1 MGGLLNALN
10 SGKTS
15 LFTNQKGIE
24 VTGNNMANVNTPGY
38 SRQVMQL
45 SDVPTLEYGGLFI
58 GTGVRVDDIV
68 RNYDSFVQDQLVSKQ
83 AAFGE
88 MDAKTLP
95 LTEVERI
102 VNVTEANLSTAV
114 DAFFDAWQELSTNPS
129 GEVER
134 QIVIQNGQT
143 LASAFNSASS
153 QMQYAQENINTV
165 LESKVVGINSAL
177 QEIADLNDRIA
188 GIEATGLTANG
199 ERDRRDLLV
208 QDVAK
213 ALGASYLEQ
222 RDGTVSLQLPGG
234 LPLVQGR
241 EYLPLQTQRID
252 GKIEISLQ
260 TKASDIPLGLKDV
273 GGEIKGLLS
282 VRDEIIPDLLADFD
296 KLAYNLVESVNTVH
310 QAGVD
315 RDGSPAGLFFEAAP
329 VPVPPA
335 TFGVGTAAVMQVNT
349 ALVSDTGLVAAGKSG
364 LSGDNTNALDMAALH
379 QAPVIDGA
387 DSFNGFY
394 SKIAGKVGITINQN
408 NLQRDGADD
417 ALIQLQNLRDSK
429 SGVSIEEEMLSLVK
443 YQSGFEAAAKFLTTV
458 DEMMDTVINLKR

>member
-24 VTGNNMANVNTPGY
+24 VTGNNMSNVNTPGY

-45 SDVPTLEYGGLFI
+45 SDIPTMEYGGLFI

-68 RNYDSFVQDQLVSKQ
+68 RNYDSFVQDQLVDKQ
-83 AAFGE
+83 ATLGE
-88 MDAKTLP
+88 ADAKTTP
-95 LTEVERI
+95 MTEIERI
-102 VNVTEANLSTAV
+102 INVTETNLSTAV
-114 DAFFDAWQELSTNPS
+114 DSFFDSWQELSTNPS

-134 QIVIQNGQT
+134 QVVIQNGQT
-143 LASAFNSASS
+143 LASSFTEASG
-153 QMQYAQENINTV
+153 QLQYAQENINTV
-165 LESKVVGINSAL
+165 LEAKVVGINSSL
-177 QEIADLNDRIA
+177 EEIADLNDRIA

-199 ERDRRDLLV
+199 ERDRRDMLV

-213 ALGASYLEQ
+213 ALGASFLEQ
-222 RDGTVSLQLPGG
+222 SDGTVSLQMPGG

-241 EYLPLQTQRID
+241 DFLPLQADRVNGSIQ
-252 GKIEISLQ
+252 ISLV
-260 TKASDIPLGLKDV
+260 TKASTVPLGIKDV
-273 GGEIKGLLS
+273 GGEIKGLMS
-282 VRDEIIPDLLADFD
+282 VRDEFIPDLLGDLD
-296 KLAYNLVESVNTVH
+296 KLAYNIVESVNAVH

-315 RDGSPAGLFFEAAP
+315 RNGNPAGVFFDAAP
-329 VPVPPA
+329 VPTPPA
-335 TFGVGTAAVMQVNT
+335 TYGAGTAAVMQVNAALASDT
-349 ALVSDTGLVAAGKSG
+349 SLVSAGKSG
-364 LSGDNTNALDMAALH
+364 LSGDNTNALDMVQLH
-379 QAPVIDGA
+379 QAPIIDGA

-394 SKIAGKVGITINQN
+394 SKIAGKVGITVNQN
-408 NLQRDGADD
+408 QLTLDGAED
-417 ALIQLQNLRDSK
+417 ALTQLQNLRDSK